1 LTGDHEPVVGF
12 DHHTPEF
19 GEDAHRKFAD
29 LRARCPMAFSESY
42 DGFWVAST
50 YDTAR
55 KVLSDDRLFTVVKSA
70 DGTKGGK
77 LIPTSKY
84 APSVVPGVLDGEE
97 HDRLRRPLRVVFSKA
112 YIERVVE
119 PIARRVADD
128 LLDELVGLDE
138 FDFVDR
144 FSFPMTV
151 DTIFEFVGLD
161 VADRQQFI
169 LMLEGAFAI
178 DPEAGGDRDTL
189 ALQMRSQFAEASAH
203 VRAVARDRMEHPRT
217 DLMSHMTAPA
227 AGLDEDDVVSLTLS
241 MVLGGVR
248 TTAASLDHIMLQL
261 DADHELRAA
270 LTADPSLIPQ
280 AVEELTRISAV
291 TPLVARTALADVDL
305 GGVTI
310 HEGDRIAALIAS
322 ANLDEHQFPDG
333 GAVKLDRRDGLS
345 LTFGVGTHHCLG
357 IWLAKMELRVAVEA
371 ILRRMPEFRVARDR
385 VRRYRLVGVNNGFA
399 SLPVRPHVGSDV
411 GRAEPPVVEP

>member
-1 LTGDHEPVVGF
+1 LTGDQEPVVEF
-12 DHHTPEF
+12 DHHVPEF
-19 GEDAHRKFAD
+19 GEDAHRRFAD
-29 LRARCPMAFSESY
+29 LRARCPVAFSKSY
-42 DGFWVAST
+42 EGFWVAST
-50 YDTAR
+50 YDAAR
-55 KVLSDDRLFTVVKSA
+55 KVISDDRLFTVEKSA

-84 APSVVPGVLDGEE
+84 APSVLPGVLDGEE

-112 YIERVVE
+112 YIEREVE

-128 LLDELVGLDE
+128 LLDELVGLEE

-161 VADRQQFI
+161 VDDRRKFI

-178 DPEAGGDRDTL
+178 DPEAGGDRDSL
-189 ALQMRSQFAEASAH
+189 ALQMRSQFADACAH
-203 VRAVARDRMEHPRT
+203 VRTVARERTEHPRT
-217 DLMSHMTAPA
+217 DLMSHMTAPTS
-227 AGLDEDDVVSLTLS
+227 GLTEDEVVSLTLS

-248 TTAASLDHIMLQL
+248 TTAASLDHILLQL
-261 DADHELRAA
+261 DADPALRAT
-270 LTADPSLIPQ
+270 LSSEPSLIPQ

-310 HEGDRIAALIAS
+310 HKGDRIAALIAS
-322 ANLDEHQFPDG
+322 ANLDEQQFPDG
-333 GAVKLDRRDGLS
+333 EAVKLDRRDGLS

-371 ILRRMPEFRVARDR
+371 ILRRMPEFRVVTDR

-399 SLPVRPHVGSDV
+399 SLPVRPHVESDAQRV
-411 GRAEPPVVEP
+411 ESPPA